1 MSCPIFSSTIGW
13 CTVAEYSQLERT
25 VIQHIVSH
33 ISQNRELTLT
43 DIAEQCHVS
52 KSTVIKALQKLGYR
66 GFSDFHRD
74 VRLGA
79 RSSND
84 ALLPSRVTRLPIE
97 EEAKVLSNLLYR
109 HKEDRNFIFKS
120 DRRSG
125 DLLANYLSRKLS
137 LFGILCP
144 ATYDYSIVDTVMG
157 RPPGLAIFCFHKELP
172 GKTHLGQQE
181 GYGAGLLEAARG
193 AGFDIVVISDL
204 SKDEPHEETT
214 AISIVRDQD
223 ITVDLYATRVLMLF
237 EQTLSALS
245 ALAGGGS

>member
-1 MSCPIFSSTIGW
+1 MFVLPHFLASTIGW
-13 CTVAEYSQLERT
+13 CTVVEYSQLERI

-33 ISQNRELTLT
+33 ISQNRELTLA

-66 GFSDFHRD
+66 GFRDFHRD

-84 ALLPSRVTRLPIE
+84 ALLPSRVTRRPVE
-97 EEAKVLSNLLYR
+97 DEAKALSDLLYR
-109 HKEDRNFIFKS
+109 HKGDRNFIFKS

-144 ATYDYSIVDTVMG
+144 ATYDYSIVDIAMD
-157 RPPGLAIFCFHKELP
+157 RSPG
-172 GKTHLGQQE
+172 
-181 GYGAGLLEAARG
+181 
-193 AGFDIVVISDL
+193 
-204 SKDEPHEETT
+204 
-214 AISIVRDQD
+214 
-223 ITVDLYATRVLMLF
+223 
-237 EQTLSALS
+237 
-245 ALAGGGS
+245 